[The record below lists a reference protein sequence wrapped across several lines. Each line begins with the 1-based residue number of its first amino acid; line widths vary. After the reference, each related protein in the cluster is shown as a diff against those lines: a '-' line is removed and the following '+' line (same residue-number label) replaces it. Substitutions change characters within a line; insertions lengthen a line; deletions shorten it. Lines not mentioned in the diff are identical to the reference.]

1 MLASYSRYLLASVI
15 AALLLSPLQ
24 PALAAGPPSQTDQ
37 NLRYMSSFPK
47 SLLQIQPPWSTPIY
61 DGTQVT
67 VPGLENVPDI
77 HGDINDPQLVV
88 FFAGNQFM
96 VVNKLMRAFIESH
109 PRYPRVV
116 AFTLPPGR
124 LITAIERGNGI
135 LLGNLHITLKPDIL
149 ANGSGSMA
157 ELQAKH
163 HWFTRTAAYAKNRL
177 AIMVYQGNPRHVTGL
192 ESLAAPG
199 LKLCMPNP
207 EWEGIARHALIPA
220 LRTAGGDALV
230 NAVYREKVDQGTT
243 FLTHIHHRETP
254 IRIMEQQCDAG
265 VVWYTEAYFQES
277 VLHHPIET
285 VTIPAGDN
293 QAVTYMAGIMQTA
306 PHPQAAQAFLQFLSS
321 PAAQAIYRHYGFLPP
336 AN

>member
-1 MLASYSRYLLASVI
+1 MLASQSRYLLVSTLV
-15 AALLLSPLQ
+15 ALLLGHVQS
-24 PALAAGPPSQTDQ
+24 ALAAEPPPQVHDNSH
-37 NLRYMSSFPK
+37 YMSSFPK
-47 SLLQIQPPWSTPIY
+47 SLQQIQPPWSTPIY
-61 DGTQVT
+61 DGTEVT

-96 VVNKLMRAFIESH
+96 VVNKLMRAFIEAH
-109 PRYPRVV
+109 PPYPRVV

-135 LLGNLHITLKPDIL
+135 LLGNMHITLKPDIL
-149 ANGSGSMA
+149 TAGSGSMA
-157 ELQAKH
+157 ALQAKH
-163 HWFTRTAAYAKNRL
+163 HWFTRTAAYANNRL

-207 EWEGIARHALIPA
+207 EWEGIARQAIIPA
-220 LRTAGGDALV
+220 LRIAGGEALV
-230 NAVYREKVDQGTT
+230 NAVYKKKVDQGTT

-254 IRIMEQQCDAG
+254 IGIMEQQCDAG

-285 VTIPAGDN
+285 VSIPARDN
-293 QAVTYMAGIMQTA
+293 QVVTYVAGIMQTA
-306 PHPQAAQAFLQFLSS
+306 PHPEAAQAFLQFLTS
-321 PAAQAIYRHYGFLPP
+321 PAAQVIYRHYGFLPP
-336 AN
+336 AS